1 MRLRVLLA
9 GRPGAYATSGS
20 TDSRLVS
27 PHDVGLV
34 QHFRL
39 RIQSSLL
46 LEVLFLI
53 QEHVLGASVR
63 VRRHRACFKLAVG
76 QHAVLISA
84 KVALGGRLS
93 RGVVANRQRERT
105 DPLDEI
111 FSVPMLFK
119 QFLSV
124 YGRLQLLQFF

>member
-1 MRLRVLLA
+1 MLLRVLA
-9 GRPGAYATSGS
+9 GRPGAYAASGS

-27 PHDVGLV
+27 SHDVGLV
-34 QHFRL
+34 QHFGL

-63 VRRHRACFKLAVG
+63 VRRHRTCFKLTVG

-93 RGVVANRQRERT
+93 RGVVAN
-105 DPLDEI
+105 
-111 FSVPMLFK
+111 
-119 QFLSV
+119 
-124 YGRLQLLQFF
+124 